1 MKKTGGISFYL
12 LEVLHVEGG
21 AVAEPVVVELQ
32 PAPFGPQH
40 LKMKEK
46 NEEHTLSFSMQ
57 KLAAGKDINQACM
70 VHQC

>member
-1 MKKTGGISFYL
+1 MTGDGGDFFYL

-21 AVAEPVVVELQ
+21 AVAEPVVVVLQ

-40 LKMKEK
+40 LKKEK